1 MANLLVPNPCVLCVW
16 ADAVTHQLCLD
27 CMDLL
32 KQQNDQIMQVQEF
45 ADGLPLDM
53 VTGQPLPVFASS
65 FYTTEMSRVLLNYKD
80 HQRINVA
87 GFLRP
92 IVFRTLQY
100 VADYFG
106 YPYYRLIPMPS
117 SGASMRKRG
126 YNPVSTMLPK
136 PAPPTLVY
144 DVKTLKTRWQ
154 LLARASHWGSGV
166 QSRRDGS
173 RHKFSI
179 ATRHKPPAEPVI
191 LVDDVVTTGATIA
204 AATRTL
210 EAAGFDVVAAVVVAA
225 VMPRS

>member
-92 IVFRTLQY
+92 IAFRTLQY